1 MADQSPADQT
11 PPSSGMQMSLE
22 EKFKII
28 RSVGEECIQEDEL
41 LNLLNHK
48 PEPICYDGFEPS
60 DRTHIAQS
68 SYIDFSIDVGIES
81 QNSINSL
88 MDLIYTEK
96 LIMDLLCFFLNVE
109 FLWSSD
115 EINSRASEYWP
126 LVMDIARRNKL
137 PKIMRLILL
146 LTPNT
151 KCFFLGVV
159 KLWAV
164 CADIFFLN
172 ADIFQLGMDQRKVNV
187 LAREYCDDI
196 KRKNKQII
204 LSHRIV
210 LLQYL
215 FWFLRSIEC
224 GEKLCR
230 FKSLTKTNYFE
241 MLEELDISDNQIRV
255 LPESFRL
262 LSKLRVLRADETPLK
277 VPPREVIKLGAQVIL
292 IWLQI

>member
-1 MADQSPADQT
+1 MADQSLADQT

-48 PEPICYDGFEPS
+48 PEPIFYDGFEPS
-60 DRTHIAQS
+60 GRMHIAQS
-68 SYIDFSIDVGIES
+68 SYIDFSVDV
-81 QNSINSL
+81 
-88 MDLIYTEK
+88 
-96 LIMDLLCFFLNVE
+96 DLLCFFLNVE

-126 LVMDIARRNKL
+126 LVRDIARRNKL
-137 PKIMRLILL
+137 PRIMRCCQIMGRSEQDELSATQILY
-146 LTPNT
+146 P
-151 KCFFLGVV
+151 CMQ
-159 KLWAV
+159 
-164 CADIFFLN
+164 CADIFFLKN
-172 ADIFQLGMDQRKVNV
+172 FH
-187 LAREYCDDI
+187 YDI

-204 LSHRIV
+204 LSHHIV

-255 LPESFRL
+255 LPKSFRL
-262 LSKLRVLRADETPLK
+262 LSKLRVFRADETPLE
-277 VPPREVIKLGAQVIL
+277 VPPREVIKLGAQVML

>member
-48 PEPICYDGFEPS
+48 PKPICYDGFEPS
-60 DRTHIAQS
+60 GRMHIAQ
-68 SYIDFSIDVGIES
+68 
-81 QNSINSL
+81 L
-88 MDLIYTEK
+88 HL
-96 LIMDLLCFFLNVE
+96 DLLCFFLNVE

-137 PKIMRLILL
+137 PRIMRCCQIMGRSEQDELSAAQILY
-146 LTPNT
+146 P
-151 KCFFLGVV
+151 CMQ
-159 KLWAV
+159 
-164 CADIFFLN
+164 CADIFFLK
-172 ADIFQLGMDQRKVNV
+172 ADICQLGMDQRKVNV
-187 LAREYCDDI
+187 LTREYCDDI

-241 MLEELDISDNQIRV
+241 MLEELDISDNQIKV

-262 LSKLRVLRADETPLK
+262 LSKLRVFRADETPLE
-277 VPPREVIKLGAQVIL
+277 VPPREVIKLDAQVML

>member
-28 RSVGEECIQEDEL
+28 RSVREECIQEDEL

-48 PEPICYDGFEPS
+48 PEPICYDGFKPS
-60 DRTHIAQS
+60 DRTHIAQVF
-68 SYIDFSIDVGIES
+68 Y
-81 QNSINSL
+81 
-88 MDLIYTEK
+88 Y
-96 LIMDLLCFFLNVE
+96 LLCFFLNVE

-137 PKIMRLILL
+137 PKIMRCCQIMGRSEQHELSAAQILY
-146 LTPNT
+146 P
-151 KCFFLGVV
+151 CMQ
-159 KLWAV
+159 

-277 VPPREVIKLGAQVIL
+277 VPPREVIKLGAQVML